1 MFHVNLFSEVFSPG
15 VICDIG
21 RQRSVAT
28 ASGHTLWK
36 LCYNVKNSAA
46 RAAIHL
52 MPDFRCHALDV
63 GNRGAVKAE
72 RAVRIPFQDFHD
84 ADTANVIG
92 VLSRKFFS
100 VVETRSQH
108 DINSNRAIGCRPGKK
123 DSSRPVLILQP
134 LPVLR
139 EMELFVFFLLGQGT
153 RKHQVPHAFLF

>member
-1 MFHVNLFSEVFSPG
+1 M
-15 VICDIG
+15 
-21 RQRSVAT
+21 
-28 ASGHTLWK
+28 
-36 LCYNVKNSAA
+36 KNSGGEGGNSS
-46 RAAIHL
+46 L
-52 MPDFRCHALDV
+52 CSVFRCHALDV

-139 EMELFVFFLLGQGT
+139 EMELFAFCLIRPRVGKHELPHVFLLFNLLHPTTMLG
-153 RKHQVPHAFLF
+153 F